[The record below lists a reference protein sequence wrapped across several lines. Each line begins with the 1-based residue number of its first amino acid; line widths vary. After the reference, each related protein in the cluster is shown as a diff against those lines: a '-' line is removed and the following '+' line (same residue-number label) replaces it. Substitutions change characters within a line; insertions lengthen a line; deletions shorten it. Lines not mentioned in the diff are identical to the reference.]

1 MNRRLIFSDWISE
14 PVEKRF
20 QPFSHGLH
28 MSADSYTNSRR
39 IYGRGDF
46 AWGKRTYVMGIINVS
61 PESFSGDAVT
71 DVEAA
76 VAQGKRFVEEG
87 ADILDVGGES
97 TRPAVSATVEAR
109 VSGAIPGKGAAALP
123 AEVEAHRVIPVIRRL
138 AQEVAVPISVDTYK
152 SQVARQAVEVGAT
165 MINDVWG
172 LKADADLARVAA
184 EHDVPIVLMH
194 NQANTEYEDL
204 MADITASLKT
214 SIELAVDAGMS
225 HHRIILDPGF
235 GFGKLPVHNLE
246 LLRRLAELKPLGY
259 PILMGTSR
267 KSTIGRVLG
276 LPVNER
282 VEGTAATIAI
292 AISHGADIIRV
303 HDVKAMVR
311 VARMTDAIVRGWASE
326 PADM

>member
-1 MNRRLIFSDWISE
+1 MSSD
-14 PVEKRF
+14 
-20 QPFSHGLH
+20 SHT
-28 MSADSYTNSRR
+28 SSRR
-39 IYGRGDF
+39 ISDRGDF
-46 AWGKRTYVMGIINVS
+46 AWGERTYVMGIINVS

-97 TRPAVSATVEAR
+97 TRPAVSASVEAR
-109 VSGAIPGKGAAALP
+109 VSGEMPSGGSTVLP
-123 AEVEAHRVIPVIRRL
+123 VEEELRRVIPVIRGL

-152 SQVARQAVEVGAT
+152 SQVARQAVEAGAT

-172 LKADADLARVAA
+172 LKVDADLARVAA

-204 MADITASLKT
+204 MADITTSLKT
-214 SIELAVDAGMS
+214 SIGLAVDAGVG
-225 HHRIILDPGF
+225 HRRIILDPGF

-246 LLRRLAELKPLGY
+246 LLRRLAELKSLGY
-259 PILMGTSR
+259 PLLIGTSR

-292 AISHGADIIRV
+292 AISNGADVIRV

-311 VARMTDAIVRGWASE
+311 VARMADAIVRGWAPE
-326 PADM
+326 QVDG

>member
-1 MNRRLIFSDWISE
+1 MR
-14 PVEKRF
+14 
-20 QPFSHGLH
+20 
-28 MSADSYTNSRR
+28 ADSYINSNRFS
-39 IYGRGDF
+39 GSGEF
-46 AWGKRTYVMGIINVS
+46 AWGKRTYVMGIINIS
-61 PESFSGDAVT
+61 PESFSGDAAT
-71 DVEAA
+71 DVKAA
-76 VAQGKRFVEEG
+76 VAQGIRMVEEG

-97 TRPAVSATVEAR
+97 TRPAVSARVEAR
-109 VSGAIPGKGAAALP
+109 VTGAIPSKEATALSV
-123 AEVEAHRVIPVIRRL
+123 EMEAHRVIPVIRRL

-152 SQVARQAVEVGAT
+152 SQVAKQSIEAGAT
-165 MINDVWG
+165 IINDVWG

-204 MADITASLKT
+204 MVDITTSLKT
-214 SIELAVDAGMS
+214 SIELAVDAGVG
-225 HHRIILDPGF
+225 HRRIILDPGF

-246 LLRRLAELKPLGY
+246 LLRRLADLKSLGY

-267 KSTIGRVLG
+267 KSTIGQVLG

-292 AISHGADIIRV
+292 AISNGADIIRV

-311 VARMTDAIVRGWASE
+311 VARMTDAIVRGWPSE

>member
-1 MNRRLIFSDWISE
+1 
-14 PVEKRF
+14 
-20 QPFSHGLH
+20 
-28 MSADSYTNSRR
+28 MSADSHPDSRR
-39 IYGRGDF
+39 ISGRGDF

-76 VAQGKRFVEEG
+76 VTQGKRFVEEG

-97 TRPAVSATVEAR
+97 TRPAVSATVEAG
-109 VSGAIPGKGAAALP
+109 VSGARLGKEATVLP
-123 AEVEAHRVIPVIRRL
+123 VGMEANRVLPVIRRL
-138 AQEVAVPISVDTYK
+138 AQEVTVPISVDTHK
-152 SQVARQAVEVGAT
+152 SQVARQAIEAGAT

-214 SIELAVDAGMS
+214 SIELAVDAGVGR
-225 HHRIILDPGF
+225 HRIILDPGF
-235 GFGKLPVHNLE
+235 GFGKLPAHNLE
-246 LLRRLAELKPLGY
+246 LLRRLAELKSLGH

-267 KSTIGRVLG
+267 KSTIGWVLG

-282 VEGTAATIAI
+282 IEGTAATIAI
-292 AISHGADIIRV
+292 AISNGADIIRV

-311 VARMTDAIVRGWASE
+311 VARMADAIVRGWASE

>member
-1 MNRRLIFSDWISE
+1 
-14 PVEKRF
+14 
-20 QPFSHGLH
+20 
-28 MSADSYTNSRR
+28 MSADSYINSRR
-39 IYGRGDF
+39 FSGRGEF

-76 VAQGKRFVEEG
+76 VAQGIRMVEEG

-97 TRPAVSATVEAR
+97 TRPAVSARVEAR
-109 VSGAIPGKGAAALP
+109 VSSAIPGKGATALP
-123 AEVEAHRVIPVIRRL
+123 VEVEVHRVIPVIRRL

-152 SQVARQAVEVGAT
+152 SQVARHAIEAGAT
-165 MINDVWG
+165 IINDVWG

-204 MADITASLKT
+204 MVDITTSLKT
-214 SIELAVDAGMS
+214 SIDLAVDAGVG
-225 HHRIILDPGF
+225 HRRIILDPGF

-267 KSTIGRVLG
+267 KSTIGQVLG
-276 LPVNER
+276 LPLNAR
-282 VEGTAATIAI
+282 LEGTAATIAI
-292 AISHGADIIRV
+292 AISNGADIMRV

-311 VARMTDAIVRGWASE
+311 VARMTDAIVRGGPSK
-326 PADM
+326 PTDI

>member
-1 MNRRLIFSDWISE
+1 
-14 PVEKRF
+14 
-20 QPFSHGLH
+20 
-28 MSADSYTNSRR
+28 MSADSYINSRR
-39 IYGRGDF
+39 FSGRGEF

-76 VAQGKRFVEEG
+76 VAQGIRMVEEG

-97 TRPAVSATVEAR
+97 TRPAVSARVEAR
-109 VSGAIPGKGAAALP
+109 VSSAIPGKGATALP
-123 AEVEAHRVIPVIRRL
+123 VEVEVHRVIPVIRRL

-152 SQVARQAVEVGAT
+152 SQVARHAIEAGAT
-165 MINDVWG
+165 IINDVWG

-204 MADITASLKT
+204 MVDITTSLKT
-214 SIELAVDAGMS
+214 SIDLAVDAGVG
-225 HHRIILDPGF
+225 HRRIILDPGF

-267 KSTIGRVLG
+267 KSTIGQVLG
-276 LPVNER
+276 LPLNER
-282 VEGTAATIAI
+282 LEGTAATIAI
-292 AISHGADIIRV
+292 AISNGADIMRV

-311 VARMTDAIVRGWASE
+311 VARMTDAIVRGGPSK
-326 PADM
+326 PTDI

>member
-1 MNRRLIFSDWISE
+1 
-14 PVEKRF
+14 
-20 QPFSHGLH
+20 
-28 MSADSYTNSRR
+28 MSADSHTDSRR
-39 IYGRGDF
+39 ISGRGDF

-76 VAQGKRFVEEG
+76 VTQGKRFVEEG

-97 TRPAVSATVEAR
+97 TRPAVSATVEAG
-109 VSGAIPGKGAAALP
+109 VSGARLGKEATVLP
-123 AEVEAHRVIPVIRRL
+123 VEMEANRVLPVIRRL
-138 AQEVAVPISVDTYK
+138 AQEVTVPISVDTHK
-152 SQVARQAVEVGAT
+152 SQVARQAIEAGAT

-204 MADITASLKT
+204 MAEISASLKT
-214 SIELAVDAGMS
+214 SIELAVDAGVGL
-225 HHRIILDPGF
+225 HRIILDPGF
-235 GFGKLPVHNLE
+235 GFGKLPAHNLE
-246 LLRRLAELKPLGY
+246 LLRRLAELKSLGH

-267 KSTIGRVLG
+267 KSTIGWVLG

-282 VEGTAATIAI
+282 IEGTAATIAI
-292 AISHGADIIRV
+292 AISNGADIIRV

-311 VARMTDAIVRGWASE
+311 VARMADAIVRGWASE

>member
-1 MNRRLIFSDWISE
+1 
-14 PVEKRF
+14 
-20 QPFSHGLH
+20 
-28 MSADSYTNSRR
+28 MSADTHTDSRR
-39 IYGRGDF
+39 ISGRGDF

-97 TRPAVSATVEAR
+97 TRPAVSATVEAG
-109 VSGAIPGKGAAALP
+109 VSGARLGKEATVLP
-123 AEVEAHRVIPVIRRL
+123 VEMEANRVLPVIRRL
-138 AQEVAVPISVDTYK
+138 AQEVTVPISVDTHK
-152 SQVARQAVEVGAT
+152 SQVARQAIESGAT

-214 SIELAVDAGMS
+214 SIDLAVDAGVGR
-225 HHRIILDPGF
+225 HRIILDPGF

-246 LLRRLAELKPLGY
+246 LLRRLAELKSLGH
-259 PILMGTSR
+259 PILIGTSR
-267 KSTIGRVLG
+267 KSTIGWVLG

-282 VEGTAATIAI
+282 IEGTAATIAI
-292 AISHGADIIRV
+292 AISNGADIIRV

-311 VARMTDAIVRGWASE
+311 VARMADAIVRGWASE
-326 PADM
+326 SADM